1 MPSALLRFQ
10 MAASAIADF
19 SDEYPDIDLRIS
31 ATVALA
37 DFRRDKVDLAMRL
50 GRGSYPDLH
59 AERLFGETLAP
70 MCSPE
75 LLKAKGRL
83 KKFLHTAARG
93 SVSQSLRC
101 KRRLTEPAWF
111 SGEGS
116 CRRQSGRGTLG
127 PTIQHH
133 SATGHELLLVMP
145 RGSSRRQEI
154 QCFRDW
160 LYSRAKQSPFS
171 RNARKPR

>member
-1 MPSALLRFQ
+1 
-10 MAASAIADF
+10 
-19 SDEYPDIDLRIS
+19 
-31 ATVALA
+31 
-37 DFRRDKVDLAMRL
+37 MRL

-133 SATGHELLLVMP
+133 SATGHELLPGDAQGEFSAP
-145 RGSSRRQEI
+145 RDTVLSGLALQQGEAIPVQPQREKAEVRTMAQPCLRS
-154 QCFRDW
+154 W
-160 LYSRAKQSPFS
+160 
-171 RNARKPR
+171 PRECYDVKCS